1 MNGEWIGDLLG
12 AQLLAIVEMQSTI
25 IIENT
30 CIWLSIMNIPL
41 SDVKS
46 IH

>member
-1 MNGEWIGDLLG
+1 MNGEWIGDFRG
-12 AQLLAIVEMQSTI
+12 QLLAIVEMQSTI